1 MENDADQAG
10 DPARV
15 VGERV
20 ATCSSDDDGDDDGIA
35 ADVVD
40 LGIVDVAIVGAAA
53 AAAMVM
59 VTSWLRWRSLVLV
72 LVLVLVGFGVRRPE
86 GLSSARFGLKKFK
99 DTSRV
104 R

>member
-40 LGIVDVAIVGAAA
+40 LGIVDVDVAIVAAA
-53 AAAMVM
+53 VMVMAMVGVGEEDGVWCEVM
-59 VTSWLRWRSLVLV
+59 ARKCGGGFDAGGLSWSV
-72 LVLVLVGFGVRRPE
+72 VRRCWLQE
-86 GLSSARFGLKKFK
+86 SLQSEK
-99 DTSRV
+99 
-104 R
+104 

>member
-20 ATCSSDDDGDDDGIA
+20 EICSSDDDDAGA

-40 LGIVDVAIVGAAA
+40 LGIVDVATA

-72 LVLVLVGFGVRRPE
+72 LVGFGQRVCPPP
-86 GLSSARFGLKKFK
+86 GLA
-99 DTSRV
+99 
-104 R
+104 